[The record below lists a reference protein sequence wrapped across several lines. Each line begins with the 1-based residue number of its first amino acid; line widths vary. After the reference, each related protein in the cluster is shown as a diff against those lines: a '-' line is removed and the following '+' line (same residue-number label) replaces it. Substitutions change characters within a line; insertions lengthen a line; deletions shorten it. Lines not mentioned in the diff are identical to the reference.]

1 MNKLEFNKNL
11 KERIFKKSVENF
23 VDDLERDLIRTCADC
38 MVEYDTKDNEPV
50 NPIYAYFHGQK
61 TAYEY
66 VVQNIKSMIKDLE
79 IIKGEMDVLST
90 ESCTDDAKSA
100 TSEEEKENED

>member
-38 MVEYDTKDNEPV
+38 MAEYDTKDNEPV

-66 VVQNIKSMIKDLE
+66 VAQNIKSMIKDLE

-90 ESCTDDAKSA
+90 ESCTDNAKSA
-100 TSEEEKENED
+100 TNEEGKENED

>member
-1 MNKLEFNKNL
+1 MNKSEFNKNL

-23 VDDLERDLIRTCADC
+23 VDDLEQDLIRTCADC
-38 MVEYDTKDNEPV
+38 MAEYDTKENEPV

-66 VVQNIKSMIKDLE
+66 VSQNIKSMIKDLE
-79 IIKGEMDVLST
+79 VIKGEMDVLST
-90 ESCTDDAKSA
+90 ESCTEDAKIE
-100 TSEEEKENED
+100 TGERENADAD